1 VSLRLT
7 WLGHSTVVLEA
18 DGARIL
24 TDPLLGRHSGLLRRR
39 GPAPT
44 PGQWRDV
51 DAVLLS
57 HLHHDHAHLAT
68 LRTFRSPVVTAATNA
83 RFLRR
88 HGVTQALDPGD
99 DWYDVR
105 GTTVQVRLTRA
116 DHHHRPMPHRPN
128 AANGHLVRAD
138 GARVW
143 IAGDT
148 ALFDDMAAI
157 PRLAGGPIDLAVV
170 PIGGWGP
177 RLSGG
182 HLGPADAAEACRLV
196 GAAAAIPYHWGTFHL
211 PGAAELPAGWMSRPG
226 ELFPAELARRA
237 PGCRALVLAPGE
249 SVDL

>member
-7 WLGHSTVVLEA
+7 WLGHSTIVLEG

-24 TDPLLGRHSGLLRRR
+24 TDPLLGRHSGPLRRR

-44 PGQWRDV
+44 PGQWRQV

-68 LRTFRSPVVTAATNA
+68 LRTIDAPVVTAAVNA

-88 HGVTQALDPGD
+88 HGVTRALDPGD

-105 GTTVQVRLTRA
+105 GTAARVRLTRA
-116 DHHHRPMPHRPN
+116 DHRHRPMPHRPN
-128 AANGHLVRAD
+128 AANGHLVRV
-138 GARVW
+138 GGVRVW

-148 ALFDDMAAI
+148 ALFDAMAAI
-157 PRLAGGPIDLAVV
+157 PDLAGGPIDLAVV

-182 HLGPADAAEACRLV
+182 HLDPADAAEACRLV
-196 GAAAAIPYHWGTFHL
+196 GAATAIPYHWGTFHL
-211 PGAAELPAGWMSRPG
+211 PGAAERPAGWMSRPG
-226 ELFPAELARRA
+226 EQFPAELARHA
-237 PGCRALVLAPGE
+237 PGCRPLVLAPGE
-249 SVDL
+249 SVEL